1 MPSPIY
7 SQLINLIY
15 PSHTNHNSFMSHPN
29 SSSTPELNPTLSTA
43 LASLEVQLEQ
53 ELTRYRR
60 TRKTFRQQTSVST
73 EAYIRIPKNP
83 DLNDI
88 QLPVV
93 PPTATQAISLPQELT
108 IPEVQENPIPEN
120 VAISNSSIVHTKI
133 QTPENQTLLA
143 TNNTPQI
150 PNDYLESSE
159 GLLRNLT
166 GGQETKKTNVPKSR
180 ETVLSPVGITSIF
193 CLLLATLTLSYVI
206 FNPKNLPKLN
216 FSNAFN
222 SNSSSTGE
230 NTEVTNNNS
239 PTNIEA
245 KITPIPKYPN
255 LATQE
260 FRQVRDPQD
269 IVDLTPKEKPTSQ
282 SKPTPLT
289 IQPSV
294 NPIPPLPVISPLPS
308 LLSTPLPKFTPSPLP
323 LSENVKPSP
332 SALSIPENVKP
343 SADGYYYIIADN
355 KNEQVFATA
364 RREVPDAYLSPNRK
378 FIYLGALKTKY
389 DVKRRLQQLEAKG
402 IEARLQQP

>member
-1 MPSPIY
+1 
-7 SQLINLIY
+7 
-15 PSHTNHNSFMSHPN
+15 MSHPN
-29 SSSTPELNPTLSTA
+29 SSPTPGLNPTLSTA

-73 EAYIRIPKNP
+73 ETYIRIPKNP
-83 DLNDI
+83 NLNDI

-108 IPEVQENPIPEN
+108 TPEARENPIPEN
-120 VAISNSSIVHTKI
+120 VAISSGSIVHTKI

-143 TNNTPQI
+143 TNDTPQI

-159 GLLRNLT
+159 GLLRSLT
-166 GGQETKKTNVPKSR
+166 GEQETEKTNVPNSR
-180 ETVLSPVGITSIF
+180 EIVLSPVGITSIF

-230 NTEVTNNNS
+230 NTEVTDNNS

-255 LATQE
+255 LASRE

-269 IVDLTPKEKPTSQ
+269 IVDLIPKE
-282 SKPTPLT
+282 KPTPLT
-289 IQPSV
+289 IQPSL
-294 NPIPPLPVISPLPS
+294 NPIPPSPAISPVPS
-308 LLSTPLPKFTPSPLP
+308 LLSTPLPKLTLSPSPF
-323 LSENVKPSP
+323 SENVKPSP
-332 SALSIPENVKP
+332 IALSIPENVKP

-378 FIYLGALKTKY
+378 FIYLGALKTK
-389 DVKRRLQQLEAKG
+389 DDIKRRLQQLEAKG
-402 IEARLQQP
+402 IKARVQEP